1 MHTTAREP
9 SCLCFPM
16 PPRSQ
21 EYLHPPATLCLM
33 PQQPQ
38 SCDLT
43 TIRSPITLAIPW
55 GMALAAAVTTCMA
68 TRHTQ
73 SAIIR
78 AILWRMAP
86 AAAAAVAAAMR
97 ELKRMAQSPMTM
109 VRGRSFASMPGAH
122 GKLTLIHAGLHA
134 ALVSEATLT
143 TPTSASFFENRDTFG
158 ESGDFTSSSNVGNFS
173 IIDSTLREGEQ
184 FATAYFSTAQKIKI
198 AQALDDF
205 GVEYVRLASL
215 AGSTDNVWL
224 TIRGID

>member
-1 MHTTAREP
+1 
-9 SCLCFPM
+9 
-16 PPRSQ
+16 
-21 EYLHPPATLCLM
+21 M

-109 VRGRSFASMPGAH
+109 VRGR
-122 GKLTLIHAGLHA
+122 LHA

-205 GVEYVRLASL
+205 GVEYVRLIEVTSPAASEQSR
-215 AGSTDNVWL
+215 ADCE
-224 TIRGID
+224 TICKLGLKAKVGTFSPADL